1 MQGRYTCSMGNSVY
15 IVDYDIP
22 REPASKRV
30 QFYRHLRKMSIEPE
44 YSTRSVFRTGEKEL
58 AEALYWLV
66 VAHGGTI
73 SMYKGEQIF
82 LT

>member
-1 MQGRYTCSMGNSVY
+1 MGNSVY

-22 REPASKRV
+22 REPAEKRV
-30 QFYRHLRKMSIEPE
+30 QFYRDLKKMSIEPE
-44 YSTRSVFRTGEKEL
+44 YSTRSVFRTEEKEL

-66 VAHGGTI
+66 TAHGGTVN
-73 SMYKGEQIF
+73 MYKGEQIL